1 MNLPD
6 YSRARATIKHIAKYV
21 NTRDERY
28 LHLAGV
34 VLTMAPDQG
43 VTLNRIA
50 RVLARKPDAH
60 LDAMVRAMDMTDG
73 ILAFPIRSK
82 VQELR
87 VVRA

>member
-1 MNLPD
+1 MDLPD
-6 YSRARATIKHIAKYV
+6 YSMVRATIKHIETYV
-21 NTRDERY
+21 NTRDEQY

-50 RVLARKPDAH
+50 RVLARKPDTH

-73 ILAFPIRSK
+73 ILAFRIRSK

-87 VVRA
+87 AVRA